1 MSHYIKDM
9 TDVILFF
16 LDAYYVLTQIYI
28 YFIGRIESIK

>member
-16 LDAYYVLTQIYI
+16 LDAYICIDHKYTFTLLAELNQ
-28 YFIGRIESIK
+28 